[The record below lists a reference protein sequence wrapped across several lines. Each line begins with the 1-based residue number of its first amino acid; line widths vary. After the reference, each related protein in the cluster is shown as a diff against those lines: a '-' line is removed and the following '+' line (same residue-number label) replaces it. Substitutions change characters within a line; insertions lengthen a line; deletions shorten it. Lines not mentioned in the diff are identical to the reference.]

1 MKLVR
6 LLALT
11 FEEWPTDDSR
21 VVVQDPS
28 LNLYGGG
35 GMEEEPP
42 YYSITDNEWFGVWL
56 EKGLSDVR
64 TSALAE
70 DYETAIVTKEMWLAE
85 KEVLKQE
92 QESVD
97 SKLTLVEEIEG
108 LPGIGSK
115 MLFCAKG
122 DWGYFQDDYP
132 KLPHRC
138 EVEILAHM
146 NTLHGDVAVF
156 KFLNEDDPDN
166 KYYMVAQ
173 ALADYFKP
181 LPTEADILKEK
192 NLDAIYG
199 ILGKAERP
207 DSKAD
212 MAQAIYD
219 AGFRPIKDV

>member
-6 LLALT
+6 ILALT
-11 FEEWPTDDSR
+11 FKEWPTDDDR

-28 LNLYGGG
+28 KMLYTDN
-35 GMEEEPP
+35 EEDYSP
-42 YYSITDNEWFGVWL
+42 YYSYAEWKNAWHCEGVSNIAI
-56 EKGLSDVR
+56 E
-64 TSALAE
+64 TLAE
-70 DYETAIVTKEMWLAE
+70 DHATSIVTKEMWLAE

-97 SKLTLVEEIEG
+97 SKLALVEEIEW
-108 LPGIGSK
+108 LPAIGSK

-146 NTLHGDVAVF
+146 NTLHRDVAVF

-199 ILGKAERP
+199 ILDKAERP
-207 DSKAD
+207 DNKAD

>member
-11 FEEWPTDDSR
+11 FKEWPTDDHR
-21 VVVQDPS
+21 VVVQDPT
-28 LNLYGGG
+28 LNLYDGE
-35 GMEEEPP
+35 MEEPP
-42 YYSITDNEWFGVWL
+42 YYSNIDREWFNAWF
-56 EKGLSDVR
+56 EKGLSDAY

-70 DYETAIVTKEMWLAE
+70 DYKTAIVTKEMWLAE
-85 KEVLKQE
+85 KEVMKQE
-92 QESVD
+92 QS
-97 SKLTLVEEIEG
+97 LTTIEG
-108 LPGIGSK
+108 LPAIGSK

-146 NTLHGDVAVF
+146 NTLQGDVAVF

-207 DSKAD
+207 NSKSD
-212 MAQAIYD
+212 MAQVIYD

>member
-11 FEEWPTDDSR
+11 FEEWPTDDHR
-21 VVVQDPS
+21 VVVQDPT
-28 LNLYGGG
+28 LHLYAGE
-35 GMEEEPP
+35 MEEPP
-42 YYSITDNEWFGVWL
+42 YYSNIDREWFNAWF
-56 EKGLSDVR
+56 EKGLSDAC
-64 TSALAE
+64 TSTLAE
-70 DYETAIVTKEMWLAE
+70 DYKTTIVTKEMWLAE
-85 KEVLKQE
+85 KEILKQE

-97 SKLTLVEEIEG
+97 SKLALVEEIEW
-108 LPGIGSK
+108 LPAIGSK

-173 ALADYFKP
+173 ALAYYFKP
-181 LPTEADILKEK
+181 LPTETEADILKEK

-199 ILGKAERP
+199 ILDKAERP
-207 DSKAD
+207 DNKAD

>member
-11 FEEWPTDDSR
+11 FEEWPTDNSR
-21 VVVQDPS
+21 VVVQDPT
-28 LNLYGGG
+28 LDMYGGE
-35 GMEEEPP
+35 MEEPP
-42 YYSITDNEWFGVWL
+42 YYISTRNEWFGVRF
-56 EKGLSDVR
+56 EKGLSDAC
-64 TSALAE
+64 TPTLAE
-70 DYETAIVTKEMWLAE
+70 DYKTAIVTKEMWLAE

-97 SKLTLVEEIEG
+97 SKLALVEEIEG
-108 LPGIGSK
+108 LPTTGSK

-122 DWGYFQDDYP
+122 DWGYFQDAYP

-146 NTLHGDVAVF
+146 NTLHADVAVF

-192 NLDAIYG
+192 NLDAIFG
-199 ILGKAERP
+199 ILNKAERP
-207 DSKAD
+207 GNKAD

-219 AGFRPIKDV
+219 AGFHPIKEL

>member
-6 LLALT
+6 LLAKT
-11 FEEWPTDDSR
+11 FKEWPTERSR
-21 VVVQDPS
+21 VIVQDPS
-28 LNLYGGG
+28 KMLY
-35 GMEEEPP
+35 
-42 YYSITDNEWFGVWL
+42 TDNEEDDSPYYNYNPPEWL
-56 EKGLSDVR
+56 NAWHCEEVSNIDIE
-64 TSALAE
+64 TLAE
-70 DYETAIVTKEMWLAE
+70 DYKTSIVTKEMWLAE

-97 SKLTLVEEIEG
+97 SKLALVEEIEG
-108 LPGIGSK
+108 LPAIGSK

-122 DWGYFQDDYP
+122 DWGYFQDAYP
-132 KLPHRC
+132 KLPHHC

-173 ALADYFKP
+173 ALAAYFKP

-199 ILGKAERP
+199 ILGEAERP